1 MIEKRDHY
9 IAVKIFLTVFLISAF
24 FFKPNLE
31 VTRFELLTKSLA
43 HHGTT
48 CIDKIQQE
56 SGIQALDFLIFDG
69 RTYIEPFPGLSFI
82 ALASYLPY
90 LVFLRPKLIQEL
102 SLNADTE
109 FKVSQFVMALSTVI
123 LFTALL
129 IGIFFLMLRHSG
141 CPRKKAVIFSV
152 LLYFGSPFI
161 FYSLNITNGQD
172 VLQASLLFISFA
184 FISMSK
190 MRGYKLVFASG
201 LLCGLS
207 IFVNGISVF
216 LSPLFFLLL
225 FLAKSW
231 KKFVFWSGGAFI
243 GSLPLFIYNKISFG
257 NLLIYSYKAKYAA
270 ALVIDL
276 PGAFNVA
283 RILLF
288 SPAVGL
294 LFFFPFIIMMAAIA
308 KKDSTNQV
316 SRFIFFTTLFYIAC
330 LCVSVRSINRAI
342 GFGDMWYLNQG
353 GGGPRYLL
361 PIIPLFLYALA
372 ICSLNMKKWQKVIAA
387 ALMFICV
394 IINMPGLFWT
404 GGQPVF
410 YNNLLIFCKN
420 GFHSYMIDL
429 MGDIFKAAG
438 FRVDSLSLFAPLAVL
453 ILFLVWLWAEDRWL
467 RQSF

>member
-1 MIEKRDHY
+1 MTEKRDHY

-31 VTRFELLTKSLA
+31 VPRFELLTKSLA

-56 SGIQALDFLIFDG
+56 SGIHALDFFILDG

-82 ALASYLPY
+82 ALTSYLPY
-90 LVFLRPKLIQEL
+90 SVFLRPKLIQKF
-102 SLNADTE
+102 SLPAATE
-109 FKVSQFVMALSTVI
+109 FKVSQFMMALSTVI

-129 IGIFFLMLRHSG
+129 IGVFFLMLRHSG
-141 CPRKKAVIFSV
+141 CTRKKAIIFSA

-172 VLQASLLFISFA
+172 ILQASLLFISFA

-190 MRGYKLVFASG
+190 PRDYKLVFVSG

-207 IFVNGISVF
+207 IFVNGVSVF
-216 LSPLFFLLL
+216 LLPLFFCLL
-225 FLAKSW
+225 FLTKSW
-231 KKFVFWSGGAFI
+231 KNFVFWSGGALI
-243 GSLPLFIYNKISFG
+243 GLLPLFIYNKISFG
-257 NLLIYSYKAKYAA
+257 NLLMYSYKAKYAA
-270 ALVIDL
+270 AMAIDL

-288 SPAVGL
+288 SPMVGL
-294 LFFFPFIIMMAAIA
+294 LFFSPFVIIAVVMF
-308 KKDSTNQV
+308 KKVLSGRINKIILFAV
-316 SRFIFFTTLFYIAC
+316 LFYIIG
-330 LCVSVRSINRAI
+330 LSVSVGSLCKALGLGNA
-342 GFGDMWYLNQG
+342 WYFNQA

-361 PIIPLFLYALA
+361 PVIPFIFYIISTCEFNPRFSKGLA
-372 ICSLNMKKWQKVIAA
+372 SVLA
-387 ALMFICV
+387 FISTL
-394 IINMPGLFWT
+394 INLPGLFWT
-404 GGQPVF
+404 GGASVV
-410 YNNLLIFCKN
+410 YNNLVIFCKN

-429 MGDIFKAAG
+429 ASDIFKAAG
-438 FRVDSLSLFAPLAVL
+438 LRVEGLSLFAPLAVL
-453 ILFLVWLWAEDRWL
+453 ILFLLWLWAGDRWL